1 LNLTVEPVLKEWLSA
16 KNKDIIT
23 VDVIVSR
30 GGGCCGG
37 CSFVET
43 IIDYKKPIDD
53 QGKYLLFNTDNLSI
67 YIAKVLEKKTDHI
80 TLYLKGSL
88 FKRIA
93 LKGYEAE
100 CSWKK

>member
-1 LNLTVEPVLKEWLSA
+1 MNLKVDPVLKKWLSA
-16 KNKDIIT
+16 KKKNTIT
-23 VDVIVSR
+23 IDVIVSR

-37 CSFVET
+37 CSFMET
-43 IIDYKKPIDD
+43 IIDYEAPENSQD
-53 QGKYLLFNTDNLSI
+53 KYLLFNIENFSV

-80 TLYLKGSL
+80 TLYLKGTL

>member
-1 LNLTVEPVLKEWLSA
+1 MNLTIEPALKKWLSA
-16 KNKDIIT
+16 KKIAIIT

-43 IIDYKKPIDD
+43 IIDYKAPANSEN
-53 QGKYLLFNTDNLSI
+53 KYLLFNIDDISI
-67 YIAKVLEKKTDHI
+67 YAAKILEKKTDHLA
-80 TLYLKGSL
+80 LYLKGSL